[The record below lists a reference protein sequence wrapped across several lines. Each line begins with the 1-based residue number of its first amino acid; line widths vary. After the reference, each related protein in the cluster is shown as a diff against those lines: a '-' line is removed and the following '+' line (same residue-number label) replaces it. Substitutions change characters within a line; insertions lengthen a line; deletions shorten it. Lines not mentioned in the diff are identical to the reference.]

1 MMIQKF
7 KTRLIKHR
15 DPDTSA
21 LPLSAFEGMLT
32 SVWSSV
38 APTVAAAGFATK
50 LPPVD
55 EANFLAL

>member
-7 KTRLIKHR
+7 RTRFAKHK

-21 LPLSAFEGMLT
+21 LPYSVSESMLT

-38 APTVAAAGFATK
+38 APTPVAAGFATK